1 MNVRWVVVADGERRQ
16 VQLAIGGGGHVAVG
30 DRVGDGSDRDL
41 ARPNDDRERP
51 RIGPRSVGRRDP
63 NGRGDGRGA
72 REQDLSAFTPA
83 SARGEQRRGGPGGRR
98 QLKQTLQGACPPSGG
113 LFVLPLPLPLRL
125 RTGVHSA
132 LNSPKIDGRDARFPY
147 RLLVVT
153 ILGRRGRW
161 FKSTRPDY

>member
-1 MNVRWVVVADGERRQ
+1 VNVRWVVVADGERRQ

-72 REQDLSAFTPA
+72 REQELSAFTPA
-83 SARGEQRRGGPGGRR
+83 SARGEQRLGGRGGRR
-98 QLKQTLQGACPPSGG
+98 QLKQTLYAGCALHAHDIATGSIQVQAVESGEGG
-113 LFVLPLPLPLRL
+113 LAVKE
-125 RTGVHSA
+125 V
-132 LNSPKIDGRDARFPY
+132 ARIAGARRVQHFGERGIAHEVGWRAPY
-147 RLLVVT
+147 VV
-153 ILGRRGRW
+153 
-161 FKSTRPDY
+161 